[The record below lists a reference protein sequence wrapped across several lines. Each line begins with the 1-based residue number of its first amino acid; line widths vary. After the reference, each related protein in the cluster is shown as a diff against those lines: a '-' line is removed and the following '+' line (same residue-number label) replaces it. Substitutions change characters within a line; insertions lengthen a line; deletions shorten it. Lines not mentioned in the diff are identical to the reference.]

1 MGPLNHPDTS
11 ELDYVVDDAAGLA
24 EFDSES
30 GAAISLCRSRV
41 PAVLRER
48 GTFSVVEQ
56 YEPADVVGWSETSS
70 VPSWWAA
77 MKTAS
82 AAILV
87 VVTTGT
93 PLGTEL
99 PERASPVRVAETAQ
113 PISTAVPVAGVPAE
127 PKRRGKPAATSST
140 PAVQAPSEAPSA
152 PPSAPPATPPSEL
165 ELASL
170 RRAFASLNGPFMTFE
185 HCEVRLASPDR
196 ALARCQGTASE
207 AGAVNGSSRRH
218 VEWTLDFDRAA
229 ERWLI
234 VDAAAR

>member
-11 ELDYVVDDAAGLA
+11 ELDHVVDDAAGLA

-56 YEPADVVGWSETSS
+56 YEPADVAGWSETSS

-87 VVTTGT
+87 VVTTGA

-113 PISTAVPVAGVPAE
+113 PISTAVPVTAVPAE
-127 PKRRGKPAATSST
+127 PKRRSTPAATSSK
-140 PAVQAPSEAPSA
+140 PAVQASSEAPSE
-152 PPSAPPATPPSEL
+152 PPSAPPSEL

-196 ALARCQGTASE
+196 AVARCQGTASE
-207 AGAVNGSSRRH
+207 AGAANGSSRRH